1 LARRVDP
8 TAPHAYLSGA
18 VVGGLGKSA
27 WLRTNLGP
35 TLVRSLREL
44 AGAHG
49 LSLELYTEYQMLVE
63 RLTDV
68 TELHARRLGVQ
79 PLVSSF
85 QDLRSLPLQPV

>member
-1 LARRVDP
+1 MVEDQPR
-8 TAPHAYLSGA
+8 
-18 VVGGLGKSA
+18 
-27 WLRTNLGP
+27 P